1 MKATNP
7 YQMTRIHVLPGNSG
21 HFDFLAA
28 CEMRRAYQVHV
39 GADMKATNPCQM
51 TRIHLLLGNSAW
63 SLTWACVLDEP
74 AATGGVSHG

>member
-51 TRIHLLLGNSAW
+51 TRIHLLPGNSGHFDLLA
-63 SLTWACVLDEP
+63 ACEMRHE
-74 AATGGVSHG
+74 SHAK